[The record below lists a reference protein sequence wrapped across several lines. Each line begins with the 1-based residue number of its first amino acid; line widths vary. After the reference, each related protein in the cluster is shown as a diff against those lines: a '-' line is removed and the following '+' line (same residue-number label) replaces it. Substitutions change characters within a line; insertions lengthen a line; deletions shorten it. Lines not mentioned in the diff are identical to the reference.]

1 MMKRTRI
8 FLIGAVLLATFAALT
23 GYGQTTA
30 KAAVSSKD
38 ALAVLNKMIEAMG
51 GRKAL
56 EAVKDTTMAGT
67 VEITQYGIT
76 APLTIYAKEPNKVRV
91 DVTIAE
97 ANITITQAYN
107 GEKGWITNPQ
117 AGTTEEMPD
126 FMIKQF
132 AREAMGNMAFLD
144 PQKAGIT
151 YALKPKAA
159 IDGKDYIVLEQT
171 YADGYK
177 ATLFLD
183 PVTYLPYKE
192 QGITFDQN
200 GAEADTQTF
209 PSDYRKVGGMMI
221 AHAQR
226 VVQNGSEAQR
236 ITITSVTFNT
246 NLDDAF
252 FVLK

>member
-1 MMKRTRI
+1 MKRTSI
-8 FLIGAVLLATFAALT
+8 FLCGAILLATLTALP

-30 KAAVSSKD
+30 KAAASSKD
-38 ALAVLNKMIEAMG
+38 ALAVLNKMVEAMG
-51 GRKAL
+51 GRKAM

-107 GEKGWITNPQ
+107 GEKGWMTNPQ
-117 AGTTEEMPD
+117 AGTIEEMPD
-126 FMIKQF
+126 FMVKQF

-159 IDGKDYIVLEQT
+159 IEGKDYIVLEQT

-183 PVTYLPYKE
+183 PVTYLPYKA
-192 QGITFDQN
+192 QGISFDQN
-200 GAEADTQTF
+200 GAEANAETF
-209 PSDYRKVGGMMI
+209 STDYRKVGGIMI

-226 VVQNGSEAQR
+226 VLLNGSEGQR